1 MEKMEYVRQGNY
13 LIPAL
18 TLGEQPTYGKYGML
32 RKTYL
37 KSHRP
42 GLYSS
47 LILSR
52 KLSEHLADI
61 DKRSKALL
69 DELVQNYLKEH
80 PAPDKATRQME
91 WVGYMNNLKHS
102 MEEIVLNEFVYCVY

>member
-1 MEKMEYVRQGNY
+1 
-13 LIPAL
+13 
-18 TLGEQPTYGKYGML
+18 ML

-37 KSHRP
+37 KNHRP
-42 GLYSS
+42 GLYAS
-47 LILSR
+47 LILSG

-61 DKRSKALL
+61 DERSKALL
-69 DELVQNYLKEH
+69 EELMQSYLKEH

-102 MEEIVLNEFVYCVY
+102 IEEIVLKKFVYYD